1 MEEKNI
7 ASDIASASDN
17 ESKLL
22 EKSVESMNCKEE
34 ESPTEKKNDVN
45 NGVEE
50 IVEGKICDDQIEEE
64 SKDKEDNRKSQL
76 VEEIPE
82 SDAVPQEVVEQ
93 DRVNEDTVEPFIEP
107 KEGEKKEDVAQ
118 KGDNKETLEQDIESK
133 EVVPQEVDRQD
144 DESKYTLEEVKDS
157 KELAAS
163 ENLVRAAV
171 EDETQKK
178 EVQGGI
184 TKDTEA
190 VAEDGQTHRDVKEE
204 DLIGNNEVAK
214 VVDAVDKEKN
224 EVEREHKGDT
234 SETEIIGVEG
244 NSEEKSVAVMNGIE
258 TEPTD
263 GKLNGSSNEEDKEIE
278 DKASKKRKRGRNAV
292 DKTKGEKKDEQGEKT
307 PVSSVSSRPVRE
319 RKSVERLVA
328 SIEKD
333 VIREIFVEKGSG
345 VALKDIPNV
354 AYKLSKKKNDETFK
368 QLHTILFGRR
378 GKAIQMKN
386 HVSQFSGFVWR
397 DNEEKNKMK
406 VREKFDKLVK
416 EKLIEFC
423 DVLDIPITNK
433 VTTKKEEVVTKIM
446 EFLASPHPRTDVL
459 LSEKEQS
466 ENTIKRK
473 RSAGQG
479 SPTLGSTKGSRK
491 RRRKTS
497 EKPEKK
503 GESGSDGESDK
514 EKEDEAVTENQENG
528 NSKHTQSKDESSE
541 KKLSA
546 SEDAMDE
553 DNIRSGQRPKS
564 TSGKVISSAKKGTTP
579 KSLKKPV
586 LNDSEK
592 EEDANDSRQGLKK
605 SSEKKGSART
615 NTKKADTP
623 KKAGT
628 SSKSV
633 AESDGK
639 APSSKATADKNK
651 QVKDVKEEIND
662 SSELGIK
669 KKNVK
674 TEPKG
679 KPKEEKLKPSDKVLR
694 NQICQILKEVD
705 FNTATFTDI
714 LKLLGE
720 HFKTDLT
727 PRKASIKLM
736 IQEELTKMADDEDEE
751 ADVTQEPAKMN
762 A

>member
-34 ESPTEKKNDVN
+34 VSLTEKKNDVN

-50 IVEGKICDDQIEEE
+50 IVEGKTCDDQVEEE

-76 VEEIPE
+76 VEKIPE
-82 SDAVPQEVVEQ
+82 SDTVPQEVVEQ

-118 KGDNKETLEQDIESK
+118 KGDNKETLEQDFESK
-133 EVVPQEVDRQD
+133 KVVPQEVDRQD

-224 EVEREHKGDT
+224 EVEREHKSDT

-258 TEPTD
+258 TEPTE

-292 DKTKGEKKDEQGEKT
+292 NKTKDEKKDEQGEKT

-333 VIREIFVEKGSG
+333 VIREIFVKKGSG

-378 GKAIQMKN
+378 GKAIHMKN

-406 VREKFDKLVK
+406 VREKFEKLVK

-466 ENTIKRK
+466 EKTIKRK

-479 SPTLGSTKGSRK
+479 SPTLWSTKGSRK
-491 RRRKTS
+491 RIRKTS

-503 GESGSDGESDK
+503 GESDK
-514 EKEDEAVTENQENG
+514 EKEDEVVTENQENG
-528 NSKHTQSKDESSE
+528 NGKHNQSEDESSE

-553 DNIRSGQRPKS
+553 DNIHSGQRPKS

-592 EEDANDSRQGLKK
+592 EEDANDSKQGLKK

-633 AESDGK
+633 TESDGK
-639 APSSKATADKNK
+639 APSSKATTDKKK
-651 QVKDVKEEIND
+651 QVKDGKKEIN
-662 SSELGIK
+662 EK
-669 KKNVK
+669 KIVK

-714 LKLLGE
+714 LKLIGG

-736 IQEELTKMADDEDEE
+736 IQEELTKMADDENEE